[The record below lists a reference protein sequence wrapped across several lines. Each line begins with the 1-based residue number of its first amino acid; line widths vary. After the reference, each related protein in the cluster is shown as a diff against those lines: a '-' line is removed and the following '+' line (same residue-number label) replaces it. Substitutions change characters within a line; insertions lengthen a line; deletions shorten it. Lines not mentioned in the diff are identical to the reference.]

1 MSICIRCGCFLPSDD
16 QIILPVEPKPPIETD
31 SVGTG
36 YASSALPGTQ
46 DLGNVEI
53 TELVLQSTVVET
65 YSYVYTDSRLTQE
78 TVTTVT
84 TTDEGTETTT
94 DTLDY
99 FYGVNGPTM
108 VTWNDTDYYYLTNA
122 QGDIVALLDE
132 SGNSAV
138 QYTYDAWGNP
148 LSTTGS
154 MADTLGSRNS
164 LRYRG
169 YVFDTET
176 GLYYLQSRYFNPQ
189 MARFINADALV
200 STGQGLLGNN
210 MFAYCM
216 NNPISYADPN
226 GACPHDAKFYS
237 DGPFQGCFQYN
248 PDCQLCAAHG
258 EFWVDDIYG
267 NSYDL
272 SQYES
277 HTFTQMAICTD
288 GGENPY
294 NFGSHQNMTA
304 YRINGEYMDPTVIQY
319 VVAPVQYSGVYN
331 GDLALVIDHN
341 TGNFVF
347 AIVGDRGPSGK
358 YNEVSLLVAWDLGYK
373 WADGS
378 KGPVGNFE
386 ILYFP
391 QTNRLW
397 NSVNQL
403 ADYWN

>member
-1 MSICIRCGCFLPSDD
+1 M
-16 QIILPVEPKPPIETD
+16 
-31 SVGTG
+31 GTG

-108 VTWNDTDYYYLTNA
+108 VTWNGTDYYYLTNA

-132 SGNSAV
+132 SGNLAV
-138 QYTYDAWGNP
+138 QYTYDAWGHP

-189 MARFINADALV
+189 MARFINADAFAA
-200 STGQGLLGNN
+200 TGQGILGNN
-210 MFAYCM
+210 MYAYCG
-216 NNPISYADPN
+216 NNPINRMDTGGFFWDTVFDVVSL
-226 GACPHDAKFYS
+226 
-237 DGPFQGCFQYN
+237 CFSIAEVIEN
-248 PDCQLCAAHG
+248 PDDPVAWLGVAADVASLVVPCVSGGGAAVRAATKADDVVDTVKAVNKADDVVDIGKMATTGSPNSIGKIGEQLAGINPKAKTP
-258 EFWVDDIYG
+258 IYVNG
-267 NSYDL
+267 RTRIPDALTPSTLTEVKNVKYISNT
-272 SQYES
+272 SQLRDFATYATNTGRTMEL
-277 HTFTQMAICTD
+277 
-288 GGENPY
+288 Y
-294 NFGSHQNMTA
+294 V
-304 YRINGEYMDPTVIQY
+304 RPTTK
-319 VVAPVQYSGVYN
+319 VAKS
-331 GDLALVIDHN
+331 VIDAGWN
-341 TGNFVF
+341 IN
-347 AIVGDRGPSGK
+347 
-358 YNEVSLLVAWDLGYK
+358 Y
-373 WADGS
+373 
-378 KGPVGNFE
+378 
-386 ILYFP
+386 
-391 QTNRLW
+391 LW
-397 NSVNQL
+397 
-403 ADYWN
+403 